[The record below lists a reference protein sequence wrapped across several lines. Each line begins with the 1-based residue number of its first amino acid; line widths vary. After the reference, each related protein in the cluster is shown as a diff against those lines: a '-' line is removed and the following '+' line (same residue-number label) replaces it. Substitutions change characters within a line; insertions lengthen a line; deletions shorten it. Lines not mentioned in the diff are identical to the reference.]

1 MPPQSEMAADFSKFS
16 GRLAVVTEI
25 ISPYRIPVF
34 NCVSEMLGNRF
45 KVFFMTVKTS
55 SRLWEVP
62 LSRIRFDYEI
72 LKGRVLFER
81 RHREFPRFWNPN
93 ILRELYRFRPSL
105 IVLGGYHHP
114 TSYAVWG
121 YAKRYRTKL
130 YLWCESNLND
140 HSSKALFIE
149 YLKKTFIRSCD
160 GYLVPGRASLAYL
173 KSYGVDEKDVIM
185 APNSADTEFF
195 SNDIVEKD
203 GQGGQIRRQ
212 FEKEMPL
219 AKFNLLFVGR
229 LSPEKGFPFAL
240 EVLERLQGADLDV
253 GLVVVGDGPFRSK
266 YEALATEKRLKH
278 VLFLGFKQPRELPYY
293 YRMGDLLIMP
303 STSEPWGLVVNE
315 AMTCGIPVLCS
326 PKVGAAQDLVIED
339 STGFQ
344 CESVEVYES
353 HIRELVGNP
362 LKRKE
367 MGKNCREIIKKF
379 TPQACGAGFANAFRK
394 VSSLELCLRK

>member
-1 MPPQSEMAADFSKFS
+1 MPPKSEMATDFSKFS

-45 KVFFMTVKTS
+45 KVFFMTVTTS

-72 LKGRVLFER
+72 VKGRVLFESLSG
-81 RHREFPRFWNPN
+81 EFPRFWNPN
-93 ILRELYRFRPSL
+93 ILKALHRFRPSV
-105 IVLGGYHHP
+105 IVLGGYHHL
-114 TSYAVWG
+114 TSYAVWW
-121 YAKRYRTKL
+121 YAKKSGTKL

-140 HSSKALFIE
+140 HRSRPFWVE
-149 YLKKTFIRSCD
+149 YLKKAFIRSCD
-160 GYLVPGRASLAYL
+160 GYIVPGKASLTYL
-173 KSYGVDEKDVIM
+173 KSYGVDDKNIIL
-185 APNSADTEFF
+185 APNAIDTELF
-195 SNDIVEKD
+195 STD
-203 GQGGQIRRQ
+203 GSGQNELIEQERAL
-212 FEKEMPL
+212 FKKERSLPD
-219 AKFNLLFVGR
+219 FNLLFVGR
-229 LSPEKGFPFAL
+229 LSPEKGFPTVL
-240 EVLERLQGADLDV
+240 EVLERLQGSGLNV
-253 GLVVVGDGPFRSK
+253 GLIVLGDGPCRSK
-266 YEALATEKRLKH
+266 YETLAMGKRLKH

-293 YRMGDLLIMP
+293 YRLGDLLIMP

-353 HIRELVGNP
+353 HIKELVGDP
-362 LKRKE
+362 LKRKG

-379 TPQACGAGFANAFRK
+379 TPQACADGFANAFRK